1 MFIDESS
8 LSPETKLLYLRQH
21 VSGEASNLL
30 NGIGYNADAYE
41 IAKNRLGRRYGGERR
56 KIGLFLEKIENFETI
71 KPGNAFDLER
81 FSNFLDLLVV
91 NLKESNLEN
100 ELNSGLLYVQLQKK
114 MNKSLVAS
122 FHRWLHEQNL
132 NGSVMTLRKFISLES
147 EFEIIAEET
156 DRGFSNSEV
165 DTNFF
170 VSENSELE
178 QQDYLKCIEGDRG
191 MLCSDSEIKVD
202 KNIFLSCS
210 AKQNKSLFCYICKKN
225 HEIVECPKFISSTVE
240 ERQKLVMKYGL
251 CFGCIGRGH
260 IKKNCNHGI
269 VCQKCQKNHN
279 TLFPKKNSILP
290 NKLQLL
296 AELSYTFVS
305 KMIGDTA
312 GSKARPYFAFIF
324 SLFMFVLFC
333 NMFGMIPY
341 TFTVTS
347 HIIVTFMLAAF
358 IFIGVTIIGFI
369 KHGFGYLK
377 LFVPSGVPAVLLPLI
392 VVIEIISYLSRP
404 ISLSVRLF
412 ANMMAGHTMMKVFGG
427 FVISL
432 GIVGGWLPLSFSVA
446 LTGLEILVAF
456 LQAYV
461 FAILTCIYLN
471 DALNLHH

>member
-1 MFIDESS
+1 MAANPMSQFDV
-8 LSPETKLLYLRQH
+8 YR
-21 VSGEASNLL
+21 
-30 NGIGYNADAYE
+30 IG
-41 IAKNRLGRRYGGERR
+41 
-56 KIGLFLEKIENFETI
+56 
-71 KPGNAFDLER
+71 P
-81 FSNFLDLLVV
+81 
-91 NLKESNLEN
+91 
-100 ELNSGLLYVQLQKK
+100 
-114 MNKSLVAS
+114 
-122 FHRWLHEQNL
+122 
-132 NGSVMTLRKFISLES
+132 
-147 EFEIIAEET
+147 
-156 DRGFSNSEV
+156 
-165 DTNFF
+165 
-170 VSENSELE
+170 
-178 QQDYLKCIEGDRG
+178 
-191 MLCSDSEIKVD
+191 EIKVGALD
-202 KNIFLSCS
+202 ISFTNASIFMILST
-210 AKQNKSLFCYICKKN
+210 
-225 HEIVECPKFISSTVE
+225 ISIL
-240 ERQKLVMKYGL
+240 LVFNLGS
-251 CFGCIGRGH
+251 
-260 IKKNCNHGI
+260 
-269 VCQKCQKNHN
+269 
-279 TLFPKKNSILP
+279 KKNSILP
-290 NKLQLL
+290 NKIQLL

-305 KMIGDTA
+305 KMISDTA
-312 GSKARPYFAFIF
+312 GSKAKPYFAFIF

-347 HIIVTFMLAAF
+347 HIIVTFVLAAF
-358 IFIGVTIIGFI
+358 IFIAVTVIGFI